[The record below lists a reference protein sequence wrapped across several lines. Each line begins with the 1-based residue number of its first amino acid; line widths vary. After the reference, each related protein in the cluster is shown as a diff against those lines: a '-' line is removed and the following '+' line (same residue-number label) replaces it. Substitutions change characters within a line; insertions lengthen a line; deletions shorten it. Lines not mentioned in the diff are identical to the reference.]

1 MNSELRYCQDYFAYS
16 RRITRELKIGPLGIG
31 NRNPIRLQS
40 IILCDPLDTE
50 ECVNQAINLTDE
62 GCEIV
67 RIVVRSKKEA
77 ANLANITQEIKKSGY
92 ITPLV
97 ADIRGDVEVALEAIQ
112 WVPKIRVN
120 PCNFRAKEEFVQV
133 VKLCKSLG
141 CAMRIGSNR
150 GALCACDPSASTQ
163 SVGDDCPEAMVQR
176 ALNLAEVA
184 REFDY
189 HAFCF
194 SMKASEPKFMV
205 EAYRLLVARLNQN
218 GPDWNY
224 PVHLGVTKA
233 RDAEDGRIKSSIGI
247 GSLLA
252 DGIGDTIRV
261 TLCNNTEHEI
271 PVALAII
278 DDIQNSYLYSAG
290 TGAQRGQLMYD
301 PFTYTRRPS
310 QEIDVNGCKV
320 GSDNPIRIF
329 TNRIKW
335 NKLSRKMDQLGE
347 LTPEA
352 VIEDSRVIAVDPYD
366 TDTILMIN
374 AMEQPQLITV
384 VDGIRGA
391 AVIHAFRLLANK
403 LSARHPILLKDTLRP
418 LNKRPR
424 SPLTAQVKA
433 CRNIG
438 SLLCD
443 GIGDAILIQG
453 ESNPEKSLQLAFHI
467 LQATGH
473 RD

>member
-16 RRITRELKIGPLGIG
+16 RRITRELKIGAIGIG
-31 NRNPIRLQS
+31 DRNPIRLQS
-40 IILCDPLDTE
+40 IITCDPLDTD
-50 ECVNQAINLTDE
+50 ECVNQIIELTDN

-67 RIVVRSKKEA
+67 RTIVRTKEEA
-77 ANLANITQEIKKSGY
+77 ANLANITQEVKKAGY
-92 ITPLV
+92 LTPLV
-97 ADIRGDVEVALEAIQ
+97 ADVRGSVDIALEAIQ
-112 WVPKIRVN
+112 WVAKIRIN
-120 PCNFRAKEEFVQV
+120 PCHYSDTEEFVRV

-141 CAMRIGSNR
+141 CAMRIGSNH
-150 GALCACDPSASTQ
+150 GALCGCTVNQD
-163 SVGDDCPEAMVQR
+163 DDCPPAMVDRTLQ
-176 ALNLAEVA
+176 LAQIA
-184 REFDY
+184 RDQDY
-189 HAFCF
+189 HSFCF

-224 PVHLGVTKA
+224 PIHLGVTKA
-233 RDAEDGRIKSSIGI
+233 CDGEDGRIKSAIGI

-261 TLCNNTEHEI
+261 TLCNHSEHEI

-301 PFTYTRRPS
+301 PFAYARRTT
-310 QEIDVNGCKV
+310 QEVDANGCKV
-320 GSDNPIRIF
+320 GGDNPVRVF

-335 NKLSRKMDQLGE
+335 NKLTRKMDQLGPI
-347 LTPEA
+347 TPEA
-352 VIEDSRVIAVDPYD
+352 ILEDSRVIAVDPYD

-374 AMEQPQLITV
+374 AMQTPQLVTV
-384 VDGIRGA
+384 VDGARGA

-403 LSARHPILLKDTLRP
+403 LSARHPILIKDTLRP
-418 LNKRPR
+418 LDKRPR
-424 SPLTAQVKA
+424 SPLTAQAKA
-433 CRNIG
+433 SRNIG

-443 GIGDAILIQG
+443 GIGDAVLIQG
-453 ESNPEKSLQLAFHI
+453 ESNPEKSLKLAYNV